1 LLQEGARRNLVSWE
15 WPAVLLSYRCSHSLR
30 LFFFRWSPKNSGSLT
45 DTLSGRPSISDE
57 VVRWMEGTTPGRTCM
72 LCSVDWLSRMTRIH
86 RPMSDDHCLHY
97 SYLLLLSKTRTRP
110 RNTGANSSSRR
121 KMAMHRCEPLQL
133 CDCVRGRRRERAR
146 TTLSRRRRA
155 CERVATTMPTDRA
168 ILLIDNK
175 RSDRVPQRIFR
186 CQCLRFTFFL
196 ITQNNI
202 DAQNTRTH
210 TLKNTCTQI
219 LPYEHL

>member
-1 LLQEGARRNLVSWE
+1 VESCFLGMASSPPVI
-15 WPAVLLSYRCSHSLR
+15 SLFS
-30 LFFFRWSPKNSGSLT
+30 LPPSLFFRWSPKNSGCLT

-72 LCSVDWLSRMTRIH
+72 LCAVDWLSRMTQIH

-110 RNTGANSSSRR
+110 RNTGANTSSRR

-133 CDCVRGRRRERAR
+133 CDCVRSRRRERAH

-186 CQCLRFTFFL
+186 CQCLRFTFF
-196 ITQNNI
+196 
-202 DAQNTRTH
+202 
-210 TLKNTCTQI
+210 
-219 LPYEHL
+219 